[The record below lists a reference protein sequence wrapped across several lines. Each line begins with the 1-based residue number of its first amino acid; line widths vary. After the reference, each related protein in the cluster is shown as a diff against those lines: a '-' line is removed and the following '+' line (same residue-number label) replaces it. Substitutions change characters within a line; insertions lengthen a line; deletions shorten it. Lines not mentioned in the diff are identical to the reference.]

1 MAKKIRFPLEMEQ
14 GVEVRSME
22 ELRENFSLGRVLF
35 YMSNGKLVTWLRDR
49 YADDIAN
56 AIEGLNTG
64 DDELPKKVCEIFEI
78 EYDEEVAMDLE
89 KAEERNRKLGILKEY
104 TTDQRFLD
112 VLDVVAFTQD
122 DVYDLLDEEETTI
135 YLCGEKFSIPLS
147 KKGMTYVGI
156 NNPVVVVESKKI
168 LDWNEI
174 EISLVD
180 VKYDSAYQQIV
191 DEHKQTK
198 ITKEKI
204 VEEVTVEKVLFR
216 MNIGDLF
223 TITGRGTVATGHI
236 DEGMISVG
244 DIITLKRKG
253 GSSRVVVITGIEMFR
268 KLIDKAQKGDNVG
281 LLLKGIQRDEVS
293 LGDILEKVVYEKQK
307 VKRFTTASSDN
318 GYAKNSYLNF
328 MLSADDKAGSKCC
341 YEKLMNQID
350 ELNYDIDTDV
360 KDVKQKLLQDGLAG
374 LADNYL
380 NNL

>member
-22 ELRENFSLGRVLF
+22 ELRENFSLARVLV
-35 YMSNGKLVTWLRDR
+35 YLSNGKLVTWLRDR
-49 YADDIAN
+49 YADDIAS
-56 AIEGLNTG
+56 AIEELNIA

-78 EYDEEVAMDLE
+78 EYDEEIAIDLE

-104 TTDQRFLD
+104 TTEQRFLD
-112 VLDVVAFTQD
+112 VVDVVAFTQD
-122 DVYDLLDEEETTI
+122 DLYDLLDEEETTI

-147 KKGMTYVGI
+147 KKGMTYIGI
-156 NNPVVVVESKKI
+156 NNPVVVVDSKKI
-168 LDWNEI
+168 VDWDEKK
-174 EISLVD
+174 ISLFD

-191 DEHKQTK
+191 DEHNQTK
-198 ITKEKI
+198 VTEEKI

-216 MNIGDLF
+216 MNIEDVF

-244 DIITLKRKG
+244 DTITLKRKG
-253 GSSRVVVITGIEMFR
+253 VSSRDVEITSIEMFR
-268 KLIDKAQKGDNVG
+268 KLTDKAQKGDNVG
-281 LLLKGIQRDEVS
+281 LLLRRVQRDEVS
-293 LGDILEKVVYEKQK
+293 KGDVLEKVVHQRQK
-307 VKRFTTASSDN
+307 VERVVTTSSDN
-318 GYAKNSYLNF
+318 GYCKNSYLNF
-328 MLSADDKAGSKCC
+328 MLSTDDKASAKCC
-341 YEKLMNQID
+341 YEKLRNQID

-360 KDVKQKLLQDGLAG
+360 KDVRQKLLEDGLAC